1 MAARF
6 AILSEYMQYSFVKY
20 ALAAGVLIALCSSLL
35 GVILVLRRYSFI
47 GDGLSHVAFGAL
59 ALATV
64 LRIKSEM
71 IIVLPLTVLCAIIML
86 CGKNAS
92 RKKGDSTLAMVSV
105 GTLAIGY
112 LFLNLFPA
120 SSNVSGDVCGTLFG
134 STSILTLS
142 ISDVWICLIM
152 SVIVIGIFIMFYDK
166 IFSITFDESFAA
178 ASGINTT
185 FYNYMISIITAVII
199 VLAMSLA
206 GSLLTSAL
214 IVFPAVSSMRVF
226 KSFRGVV
233 ICSAILSILCALLG
247 ILTSILFSTPVG
259 CTIVIANI
267 VAFIA
272 FSIAGKLIN
281 L

>member
-6 AILSEYMQYSFVKY
+6 TILSEYMQYSFVKY

-86 CGKNAS
+86 CVKNAS